1 MTQFESQHLSF
12 LAHTNLLQALMN
24 GEVQKPKEAKSRV
37 CGGHKRG
44 KGRGRESCNS
54 TPHLLSQRGK
64 SLISSL
70 IFTGNVIYVRR
81 INSCT
86 GCITEKV
93 THLCPVL
100 SEQRFLISQT
110 WTEIKSEQ
118 IGDGAWRSE
127 DAKETEPI
135 LCLGEHTQAE
145 SSSIVLK
152 HTAPRTQK
160 SPF

>member
-1 MTQFESQHLSF
+1 MTQFESHHLSF

-24 GEVQKPKEAKSRV
+24 REVQKPKEAKSRV
-37 CGGHKRG
+37 CRGYKRG

-70 IFTGNVIYVRR
+70 IFTGNVTSVRR
-81 INSCT
+81 INSRT
-86 GCITEKV
+86 GWSTKKV

-100 SEQRFLISQT
+100 NEQLFLINQK
-110 WTEIKSEQ
+110 WTEIKSGRKGE
-118 IGDGAWRSE
+118 GVWRSE
-127 DAKETEPI
+127 DPKETEPI
-135 LCLGEHTQAE
+135 LCLGKHTQAE

-152 HTAPRTQK
+152 HSAPRTQNG
-160 SPF
+160 PF